1 MAIVG
6 IIILTNNRPDLL
18 KRALASVINQSYQ
31 DWELFIINDSD
42 TEVSINSSDPRIQ
55 IIKNNNK
62 SGANGARNTGINLAR
77 GEYIAFL
84 DDDDAWDENKLSKQV
99 KMMDSSSTILSY
111 TGKKIIYQKNNT
123 STTKYS
129 YKSHF
134 LSPQFTLLLHNYI
147 GTTSSIVIRRNLCN
161 DNNNFDEELHS
172 LQDYEYYLRLVK
184 KGSFVGI
191 PEGLVTYYFDDSI
204 SHISLD
210 KKMLFYSVWRI
221 FIKQRGIYRL
231 FILAGLFVIVLQKIY
246 KEMYYKFI

>member
-1 MAIVG
+1 MAKVS
-6 IIILTNNRPDLL
+6 IIIPTKNRPDLL

-42 TEVSINSSDPRIQ
+42 TEVAINSSDPRIQ

-111 TGKKIIYQKNNT
+111 TGKKIIYQKNNI

-161 DNNNFDEELHS
+161 DNNNFDEES
-172 LQDYEYYLRLVK
+172 QYISRTENPCETQDI
-184 KGSFVGI
+184 S
-191 PEGLVTYYFDDSI
+191 SI
-204 SHISLD
+204 ES
-210 KKMLFYSVWRI
+210 
-221 FIKQRGIYRL
+221 
-231 FILAGLFVIVLQKIY
+231 IL
-246 KEMYYKFI
+246 